1 MEFAGFHK
9 TRTSYRLGASKSRKM
24 AEIEESLFVDTEGGF
39 VTISISMHAKT
50 ISSNLRAV
58 FKNLRHVTLIT
69 ILLAAGCS
77 ESEQSVVPANS
88 GPATFVGSSSCQSC
102 HEAEYRDWIGS
113 HHELAMQIAD
123 ADTVLGDFDDVSFDY
138 FGTSTQFFTRDDG
151 FYVRTADAS
160 GEDREFRIA
169 YAFGVEPLQQYLIE
183 FPGGRLQTL
192 AFTWDTR
199 PQSEGGQRWFHQYP
213 DEYIAPDDELHWTGL
228 QQNWNYMCAECH
240 STDLQMGFDAASD
253 TFNTTYS
260 EISVGCEACHGPGS
274 KHIERVNADA
284 DSGAQGFDVDLDDH
298 GRATWVMNPD
308 TGIAERSELRTA

>member
-1 MEFAGFHK
+1 
-9 TRTSYRLGASKSRKM
+9 M

-240 STDLQMGFDAASD
+240 STDLQMGFDAARD
-253 TFNTTYS
+253 TFNTTY
-260 EISVGCEACHGPGS
+260 
-274 KHIERVNADA
+274 
-284 DSGAQGFDVDLDDH
+284 
-298 GRATWVMNPD
+298 
-308 TGIAERSELRTA
+308 

>member
-1 MEFAGFHK
+1 MMRCRRELRSSTLPSVFRSICQI
-9 TRTSYRLGASKSRKM
+9 T
-24 AEIEESLFVDTEGGF
+24 LFV
-39 VTISISMHAKT
+39 
-50 ISSNLRAV
+50 
-58 FKNLRHVTLIT
+58 
-69 ILLAAGCS
+69 ILFAAGCGT
-77 ESEQSVVPANS
+77 SEQSPAPEID
-88 GPATFVGSSSCQSC
+88 GPATFVGSNNCQSC
-102 HEAEYRDWIGS
+102 HEAEYRYWMGS

-123 ADTVLGDFDDVSFDY
+123 ANTVLGDFDGASFDY

-199 PQSEGGQRWFHQYP
+199 PEFEGGQRWFHQYP

-240 STDLQMGFDAASD
+240 STNLEMGFDAASD
-253 TFNTTYS
+253 TFNTTY
-260 EISVGCEACHGPGS
+260 
-274 KHIERVNADA
+274 
-284 DSGAQGFDVDLDDH
+284 
-298 GRATWVMNPD
+298 
-308 TGIAERSELRTA
+308 